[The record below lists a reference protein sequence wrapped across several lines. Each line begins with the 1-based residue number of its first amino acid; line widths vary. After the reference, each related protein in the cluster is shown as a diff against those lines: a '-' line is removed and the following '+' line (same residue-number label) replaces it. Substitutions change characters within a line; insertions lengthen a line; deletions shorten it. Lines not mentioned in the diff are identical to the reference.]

1 MLLFAARVWPYS
13 RVSINLSRNPFRP
26 PPPIHTCVRDRFPVG
41 GAQRVPWYKGKT
53 QERKQSVN
61 RLTSSRLN
69 GHLSTK
75 TALAGSQPPPHHGRP
90 DVCGSMLVD
99 NARYRAWPL
108 YSIEKRRGEEREE
121 KWGETWK
128 CRCHRVLGWCFLSE
142 TNRVISVFYGR
153 IRTLS
158 REYCI
163 LRFTGLVRCSW
174 IFQEQWK
181 LVREVLSRRLK
192 DLGLFDCVRGR
203 GDFWIEGEIGIRLTL
218 ESRVNLICNLREVRQ
233 MKDLWNFFF
242 LICILVSN
250 WEVINCASAICILWR
265 TIGELFPFISIFYCS
280 PDEKGENSINVEK
293 LFESK
298 NGQLDWLLNRWVWF
312 TVRGLIKKSVQ
323 SIIL

>member
-1 MLLFAARVWPYS
+1 M
-13 RVSINLSRNPFRP
+13 
-26 PPPIHTCVRDRFPVG
+26 
-41 GAQRVPWYKGKT
+41 
-53 QERKQSVN
+53 
-61 RLTSSRLN
+61 
-69 GHLSTK
+69 
-75 TALAGSQPPPHHGRP
+75 
-90 DVCGSMLVD
+90 
-99 NARYRAWPL
+99 
-108 YSIEKRRGEEREE
+108 
-121 KWGETWK
+121 WGETWK

-181 LVREVLSRRLK
+181 LVRKVLSRRLK

-233 MKDLWNFFF
+233 MKYLWDFF

-280 PDEKGENSINVEK
+280 PDEKGKFYKCGEVIWIK
-293 LFESK
+293 KWPTRLTFESLTYDSLCE
-298 NGQLDWLLNRWVWF
+298 G
-312 TVRGLIKKSVQ
+312 
-323 SIIL
+323 